1 MSEHTTPHN
10 SDALDSRHARL
21 AAALRAADVNNTP
34 IRPLRDSALELGV
47 STTQEDAY
55 AVQRQIRELRTAAGD
70 RVIGRQIGLTAAA
83 VPRQLGV
90 EQPDYGTLWAST
102 ASSEESRVGRKC
114 VSMCRSRG

>member
-1 MSEHTTPHN
+1 MAEHTTPHKAG
-10 SDALDSRHARL
+10 ALDSRHARR

-70 RVIGRQIGLTAAA
+70 RVIGRKIGLTAAA
-83 VPRQLGV
+83 VQRQLG
-90 EQPDYGTLWAST
+90 EIGRASCR
-102 ASSEESRVGRKC
+102 ERVC
-114 VSMCRSRG
+114 QYV